1 MEICLYY
8 YPYTCAMVPYIT
20 LTEAKA
26 KFAVKVVNL
35 QRQEHKS
42 ANFINFNPKHKVPVL
57 LVNSQPL
64 TENVAI
70 NLWISQTFPNATLL
84 PENSWESAKAIS
96 LLSWFSGG
104 IHPFL
109 SRVHLPS
116 KVCDEGNT
124 KNSVIRLAFETL
136 KECFTIADNLL
147 SETDYF
153 FDNFTAPDA
162 HFFWCT
168 RRATQLN
175 FDPSPYPNVIKH
187 FERIKTRKS
196 VRKLLNFE
204 KETVRTLSQ

>member
-1 MEICLYY
+1 
-8 YPYTCAMVPYIT
+8 MVPYIT

-26 KFAVKVVNL
+26 KFSVKVVNL

-57 LVNSQPL
+57 LVDGQPL

-70 NLWISQTFPNATLL
+70 NLWISETFPEATLL
-84 PENSWESAKAIS
+84 PKDPWKYAEAIS
-96 LLSWFSGG
+96 LLSWCSGG

-109 SRVHLPS
+109 SRVHLPL
-116 KVCDEGNT
+116 KVCDKDNT
-124 KNSVIRLAFETL
+124 TNSVIRLAFETL
-136 KECFTIADNLL
+136 KECFSIADDLL
-147 SETDYF
+147 NERDYF

-187 FERIKTRKS
+187 FERIKIRQS

-204 KETVRTLSQ
+204 KDKIKALSQEP